1 MDSLDEITKSRGFV
15 KHVFNFDDSSKTDM
29 LNIMQYSTLAL
40 IPIIIAN
47 KLMQKYVPE
56 ADDEKSSLEI
66 LAEVLAQVIVMFLSI
81 LFIHR
86 LITFVPTY
94 SGDNY
99 PNFQVSNIILAML
112 MILLSLQTKLGEKIA
127 ILVDRLMELWN
138 GTNGTGSSGKKKD
151 GKGNGNSNGN
161 SNGNKGTAP
170 VQQQLQMPPMPQIT
184 TPIQDLPQYGNGNG
198 NNGLGNPYANSGM
211 DDTGLGDLMAA
222 NAGVGNAFGST
233 FGGGW

>member
-1 MDSLDEITKSRGFV
+1 MESLDDITKSRGFI
-15 KHVFNFDDSSKTDM
+15 KHVFNFDDSSKSDM
-29 LNIMQYSTLAL
+29 FNIMQYSTLAL

-66 LAEVLAQVIVMFLSI
+66 VAEVLAQVIVMFLFI

-86 LITFVPTY
+86 IITFVPTY

-99 PNFQVSNIILAML
+99 PNFHVSNIILAML

-127 ILVDRLMELWN
+127 ILVDRLLELWN
-138 GTNGTGSSGKKKD
+138 GPSSNNKNNKKNDGKK
-151 GKGNGNSNGN
+151 
-161 SNGNKGTAP
+161 TAP
-170 VQQQLQMPPMPQIT
+170 ASMQMPAPMQMPPMPQIT
-184 TPIQDLPQYGNGNG
+184 TPIQDLPQMNNGNGNG
-198 NNGLGNPYANSGM
+198 NNNTGNPYINTGM

-222 NAGVGNAFGST
+222 NAGIGSAFGSN